1 MPSVSKSEEKR
12 KLLRSLNK
20 IVGNK
25 IVTGIE
31 TSSVPQKE
39 DAKIPME
46 NSSISEDAKIPMEN
60 SSISKTAKSMNVRIR
75 GKKNYPLQIC

>member
-46 NSSISEDAKIPMEN
+46 NSSIS
-60 SSISKTAKSMNVRIR
+60 KTAKSMNVRIR